1 MVLYTG
7 LWSAQVYQTEKC
19 FKVSLSNCFNSAA
32 FASNDRNT
40 YYGKEGGGGVHEF
53 HMVSQ
58 QHNNSSGFSDARL
71 AKVCDKFD

>member
-1 MVLYTG
+1 MHRCIK
-7 LWSAQVYQTEKC
+7 QKN
-19 FKVSLSNCFNSAA
+19 VSKFHFQIALIQQQ

-40 YYGKEGGGGVHEF
+40 YYEKEGGGGVHEF

>member
-40 YYGKEGGGGVHEF
+40 YYGKEGGGVHEF